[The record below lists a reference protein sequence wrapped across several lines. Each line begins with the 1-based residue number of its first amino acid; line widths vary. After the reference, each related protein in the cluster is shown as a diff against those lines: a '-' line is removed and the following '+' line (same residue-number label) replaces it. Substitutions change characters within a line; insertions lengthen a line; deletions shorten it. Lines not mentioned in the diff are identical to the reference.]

1 MKHILDKGFRYKPS
15 FDTDIR
21 KTFDRLR
28 RAKLQAD
35 EERRKEKVTQL
46 PITNTRRSS

>member
-21 KTFDRLR
+21 KTFERMR

-35 EERRKEKVTQL
+35 EARKGKVAQL

>member
-1 MKHILDKGFRYKPS
+1 VKHILDKGFRYKPS

-21 KTFDRLR
+21 KTFERLR

-35 EERRKEKVTQL
+35 EERKEKVTQL